1 MAEENKW
8 KEAEL
13 RRDDIKKLLENTKQ
27 LAEMYSEIIGIKKT
41 EAKTTLSLILF
52 NLQMPIAKNRYNQS
66 PHGATSSSAIS
77 PIRAP
82 SRNCGWVSFP
92 YLSCS

>member
-27 LAEMYSEIIGIKKT
+27 LAGMYSEIIGIKRAGWENVLK
-41 EAKTTLSLILF
+41 AKVRKAEKEKRERE
-52 NLQMPIAKNRYNQS
+52 N
-66 PHGATSSSAIS
+66 G
-77 PIRAP
+77 
-82 SRNCGWVSFP
+82 
-92 YLSCS
+92 

>member
-27 LAEMYSEIIGIKKT
+27 LAEMYSEIIEIKKT
-41 EAKTTLSLILF
+41 GWENVLKAKVRKAEKEKRER
-52 NLQMPIAKNRYNQS
+52 Q
-66 PHGATSSSAIS
+66 HG
-77 PIRAP
+77 
-82 SRNCGWVSFP
+82 
-92 YLSCS
+92 